1 MYFVLLRCHF
11 RTSTLTS
18 FLFIYLFLFSINS
31 FKQSIEF
38 VPRRPISLSKKGRSK
53 NSRLLLKKRI
63 EFLICMA
70 TLTIPFLM
78 IAGHFCGGKSIL
90 FRQTNSKSRRRRSST
105 TRCCSPFCFLSF
117 FFFFVSLSTI
127 ILSYLFPFS
136 FSKRSKLGKG
146 MQGCERYESSM
157 HSTQQRETR
166 VLRESTG
173 GYYKSG
179 LTNT

>member
-117 FFFFVSLSTI
+117 FFFSFHYQQLFFLI
-127 ILSYLFPFS
+127 YFLFLFP
-136 FSKRSKLGKG
+136 KG
-146 MQGCERYESSM
+146 VNWARGCRVV
-157 HSTQQRETR
+157 RGTR
-166 VLRESTG
+166 VPCIQRNNERPES
-173 GYYKSG
+173 
-179 LTNT
+179 